1 MFGWFGRKGAPETV
15 ACGYAP
21 PPWLA
26 GACEEGF
33 ARGVEG
39 LRATDKASGEVVTF
53 RGSTWEKGQ
62 LHAGRVS
69 VAGNQVLGA
78 RLAAVADPAG
88 GTTVDAEARAAIALV
103 LARLRE
109 HGLIAS

>member
-1 MFGWFGRKGAPETV
+1 M
-15 ACGYAP
+15 ACCYAP
-21 PPWLA
+21 PPWLT